1 MEKNAYDV
9 TLAGRAWS
17 SAEMQARHSELPYK
31 PELIHGKLYWT
42 EGERL
47 TMLAALLEHCGAA
60 AAVRIGDPNVWRD
73 AVRALE

>member
-1 MEKNAYDV
+1 MEKPTYHV
-9 TLAGRAWS
+9 TLTGRAWS
-17 SAEMQARHSELPYK
+17 SAEMEARHGELPYK
-31 PELIHGKLYWT
+31 PELIRGKLYWT

-60 AAVRIGDPNVWRD
+60 AAVRIGDPDVWRE

>member
-1 MEKNAYDV
+1 MEKHAYDV

-17 SAEMQARHSELPYK
+17 SADMQARHSELPFK

-60 AAVRIGDPNVWRD
+60 AAVRIGDSFRIS
-73 AVRALE
+73 AC